1 MTLDKLMTRLS
12 EGDKS
17 AFEKIY
23 SLTSKTVYYVAL
35 SVVRERALAEDVM
48 QSTYLNVLK
57 FARQY
62 RKGSNAKAWI
72 ARITRNEALNLRRSN
87 VREEYVDETEN
98 AELFGTEQTDDYGLL
113 IDMARKLLTTD
124 ELAVLLM
131 AMSEGYKRREIAEIL
146 DMPVS
151 TVTWKYNKAI
161 EKMRE
166 ALKDR

>member
-1 MTLDKLMTRLS
+1 
-12 EGDKS
+12 
-17 AFEKIY
+17 
-23 SLTSKTVYYVAL
+23 
-35 SVVRERALAEDVM
+35 
-48 QSTYLNVLK
+48 
-57 FARQY
+57 ARQY

-113 IDMARKLLTTD
+113 IDMARKILPTD
-124 ELAVLLM
+124 ELAVLLL
-131 AMSEGYKRREIAEIL
+131 AMSDGYKRREIAEML

-151 TVTWKYNKAI
+151 TVTWKYNNAI
-161 EKMRE
+161 KKMRE